1 MSSTLNRTLAVAAL
15 AVTLV
20 VLPTDVLAAPS
31 PSQEGREEVEDG
43 PSRRPGARGLQ
54 VAPGPRTA
62 ARRGGGP
69 RAAGVQGEELRL
81 DILDRIR
88 CEGESPAT
96 CFVQSEWS
104 RPDPGEGEQTA
115 DIDALLRDI
124 LTGMEG
130 HQGELVRAAEAEMEA
145 ASAIAN
151 DYFGADDHLMH
162 PSTDVYADPV
172 KAMAGRPN
180 LYLDL
185 VDPADFDYPIV
196 LNSRVQDWMVYLL
209 TRGRRWYVKW
219 LARAERYRPLI
230 VPQLREAGL
239 PEDLLYQA
247 MIESGFNPYAK
258 SHASAVG
265 VWQFIQSTGRG
276 YGLEQTWWIDERR
289 DPNLATGAAIAF
301 MSDLY
306 ERFGSW
312 ELSSAAYNAGGG
324 KISRAIKM
332 YGTQDYWELSASKH
346 DYLKPETKNY
356 VPKIM
361 AAAILAKY
369 ADRYG
374 LTEEIKDEDRLGA
387 WDFDVVSVPEATDL
401 RVVADIVELDI
412 EELVSMNPALKRE
425 YTPPGLANYPLNI
438 PRGASEHFTAEFAK
452 VPESQRV
459 TFVRHQVR
467 RGDTLGRIGQKYGV
481 PISTIQR
488 MNGIRDPRKLRVGA
502 RLLIPVRAD
511 TLGSREITHVVGRG
525 ETLSGIASKYSMKL
539 TDLRTLNELDS
550 DVLQPGQRLKVVTP
564 GGSEPAP
571 AAAVASSDRGKK
583 TSGGGSS
590 SSSASGSSAGG
601 GSSAP
606 KTTWHKVRSGDSL
619 YKIAR
624 QHGTTVAELTRLNEY
639 GSHHVIHPGDKVR
652 LRPDPPADPTTTY
665 TVRGGDTVSGIASKY
680 GMSTKELMRINSMKS
695 DTIRVGQKLKVV
707 VSGRGGS
714 PTIHKVASG
723 DTLSEIAEKHSV
735 SVDALQRWNGI
746 SGTSIKIG
754 QELTL
759 YPGRSGASGAA
770 AERTIDYQVRSGDTL
785 GRISSKYGVSVN
797 DLMAW
802 NGLNDHTIRPGQK
815 LRVVLR

>member
-1 MSSTLNRTLAVAAL
+1 MSSTLYRALVVAAL

-20 VLPTDVLAAPS
+20 VLPADLLAAPS
-31 PSQEGREEVEDG
+31 PSEEGKEEVEKT
-43 PSRRPGARGLQ
+43 PRRKGKTRGISL
-54 VAPGPRTA
+54 APAGRAGPRRGRAGRA
-62 ARRGGGP
+62 ARD
-69 RAAGVQGEELRL
+69 GEDLRL
-81 DILDRIR
+81 DILERVR
-88 CEGESPAT
+88 CEGETPST
-96 CFVQSEWS
+96 CFVETDWV
-104 RPDPGEGEQTA
+104 RPEPGEVEQTA

-124 LTGMEG
+124 LVGMEG
-130 HQGELVRAAEAEMEA
+130 HDGELVRAAAAELDA
-145 ASAIAN
+145 ASATAN

-172 KAMAGRPN
+172 KAMSGRPN
-180 LYLDL
+180 LYLDQ

-196 LNSRVQDWMVYLL
+196 LNSRVQGWMVYLL

-247 MIESGFNPYAK
+247 MIESGFNPYAE

-265 VWQFIQSTGRG
+265 VWQFIQSTGRA
-276 YGLEQTWWIDERR
+276 YGLERSWWIDERR
-289 DPNLATGAAIAF
+289 DPQMATQAAIGF
-301 MSDLY
+301 MSDLHDQ
-306 ERFGSW
+306 FDSW

-324 KISRAIKM
+324 KIRRAIKM
-332 YGTQDYWELSASKH
+332 YGTEDYWELSASHH

-374 LTEEIKDEDRLGA
+374 LTEEIKDEDRLSP

-401 RVVADIVELDI
+401 RVVAEIVDMDID
-412 EELVSMNPALKRE
+412 ELVAINPALRRE
-425 YTPPGLANYPLNI
+425 YTPPGVANYPLNI
-438 PRGASEHFTAEFAK
+438 PKGQTDHFTAAFAK
-452 VPESQRV
+452 IPESQRV
-459 TFVRHQVR
+459 TFVRHKVK
-467 RGDTLGRIGQKYGV
+467 RGDTLGRIGKKYGV
-481 PISTIQR
+481 PVSTVQR
-488 MNGIRDPRKLRVGA
+488 MNGIRDPRKLRVGQ
-502 RLLIPVRAD
+502 RLLIPVRSDA
-511 TLGSREITHVVGRG
+511 LGSRQITHVVARG

-539 TDLRTLNELDS
+539 TDLRTLNELDD

-564 GGSEPAP
+564 GGSGPAVAQ
-571 AAAVASSDRGKK
+571 AAAPSSGSSRSSASSSRSTSSGSA
-583 TSGGGSS
+583 SGGG
-590 SSSASGSSAGG
+590 
-601 GSSAP
+601 P
-606 KTTWHKVRSGDSL
+606 KQTWHKVRSGDSL

-624 QHGTTVAELTRLNEY
+624 KHSTTVAELGRLNSF
-639 GSHHVIHPGDKVR
+639 GSRHVIHPGDKIR

-665 TVRGGDTVSGIASKY
+665 TVRGGDTISGIASKY
-680 GMSTKELMRINSMKS
+680 GMTSKELMRVNSLTS
-695 DTIRVGQKLKVV
+695 DNIRVGQKLKVV

-714 PTIHKVASG
+714 PTIHKVATG
-723 DTLSEIAEKHSV
+723 DTLSEIAEKYSV
-735 SVDALQRWNGI
+735 SVDAIQRWNGV
-746 SGTSIKIG
+746 SGTSIRVG

-759 YPGRSGASGAA
+759 YPGQSGASGAS

-785 GRISSKYGVSVN
+785 GRISQKYGVSIN

-802 NGLNDHTIRPGQK
+802 NGLNNHTIRPGQK